1 MGANRI
7 KGEVAFS
14 VEDGDLAGDYVLL
27 LDFNALCDLE
37 TDLPG
42 LMDGTAEIKTP
53 SAIRAVFHAGLQA
66 RQKDVSL
73 HDAGDIIHALGI
85 EQAGDLVRQSFEASF
100 SQAKG
105 GEESDRPRKASAK
118 AGAGNGR

>member
-1 MGANRI
+1 MANRI

-14 VEDGDLAGDYVLL
+14 IEEGPLAGDFVLL

-37 TDLPG
+37 DDLPG

-66 RQKDVSL
+66 RHKDTTL
-73 HDAGDIIHALGI
+73 RDAGDIIQALGI

-100 SQAKG
+100 SKAKG
-105 GEESDRPRKASAK
+105 GEEASRPRKAPAK

>member
-1 MGANRI
+1 MTNKV
-7 KGEVAFS
+7 KGEVGFS
-14 VEDGDLAGDYVLL
+14 VEGGDLAGEYVLL

-37 TDLPG
+37 ADLPG

-66 RQKDVSL
+66 RHKDITL
-73 HDAGDIIHALGI
+73 RDAGDLIQSLGI
-85 EQAGDLVRQSFEASF
+85 ERAGDLVRQSFEASF
-100 SQAKG
+100 ATAKG
-105 GEESDRPRKASAK
+105 GEESDRPRKAPAK

>member
-1 MGANRI
+1 MTNRV
-7 KGEVAFS
+7 KGEVGFS
-14 VEDGDLAGDYVLL
+14 VDSGGLAGDYVLL

-37 TDLPG
+37 SDLPG

-66 RQKDVSL
+66 RHKDISL
-73 HDAGDIIHALGI
+73 HDAGDIIHVLGI

-100 SQAKG
+100 STAKG
-105 GEESDRPRKASAK
+105 GEESDRPRKAPAK

>member
-1 MGANRI
+1 MSNRI

-14 VEDGDLAGDYVLL
+14 IEDGDLAGDFVLL

-37 TDLPG
+37 ADLPG

-53 SAIRAVFHAGLQA
+53 SAIRAVFYAGLQA
-66 RQKDVSL
+66 RHKDISL

-100 SQAKG
+100 AQAKG
-105 GEESDRPRKASAK
+105 GEESSRPRKAPPK
-118 AGAGNGR
+118 AGAGSGR

>member
-1 MGANRI
+1 MGSNTI
-7 KGEVAFS
+7 KGEVVFS
-14 VEDGDLAGDYVLL
+14 VENGDLAGEYVLL

-66 RQKDVSL
+66 RHKDISL

-85 EQAGDLVRQSFEASF
+85 EQAGDLVRRSFEASF
-100 SQAKG
+100 GKG
-105 GEESDRPRKASAK
+105 GEEADRPRKAPAK

>member
-1 MGANRI
+1 MVNRI
-7 KGEVAFS
+7 KGEVGFS
-14 VEDGDLAGDYVLL
+14 IEDGDLAGDYTLL

-42 LMDGTAEIKTP
+42 LMDGTAEIRTP

-66 RQKDVSL
+66 RQKDISL

-100 SQAKG
+100 STAKG
-105 GEESDRPRKASAK
+105 GEESARPRKASAK
-118 AGAGNGR
+118 AGAGSGR